1 MQLNDIFVK
10 QIDRQIEG
18 VIKADDESQL
28 RTEIEEYVITDVISK
43 ELTAFF
49 NDYLHSTIINGV
61 WMAGFFG
68 SGKSHLLKML
78 ALLLENKKIDN
89 TTVLDLFIP
98 KCNDDKLLQADI
110 KKACQIPS
118 KSILFNIGQ
127 KADVINQDTNDAIL
141 SVFIKTF
148 NETCGYFSNQ
158 PYIAQFERDLDN
170 RGLYNDFK
178 IAYKEIAALTWEE
191 GRQIPV
197 LEGNNISKAYAK
209 VTNADYE
216 EKNIL
221 AIYRKEYKLSI
232 DDFSNDVKAY
242 IDKQEK
248 GFRLLFFIDE
258 VGQFIANNVKLML
271 SLQTIAESLLTKCK
285 GQSWVVVTAQDDLN
299 KILGDM
305 KGHDNELS
313 RIQDR
318 FARKIMLTSA
328 NVSHVIQKRL
338 LEKNPQGKELL
349 NNIYIDEVNNLK
361 TLFDFPDGNKIYKN
375 YKDRDDFI
383 VCYPFVPYQFPLFQ
397 SSIQNLSKHEAFTG
411 KFSSVGERSMLAVF
425 QIVAKQ
431 IKEDE
436 LGSLATFDMM
446 FEGIRSIV
454 KSNIQWGITQAE
466 DQINDSFEIKVLK
479 ALFLIKYV
487 PEFQATV
494 RNISVLLI
502 NGFDQDLSKL
512 KKDVEQALNDL
523 DRQTYIKRND
533 NIYEY
538 LTDEERDVEAS
549 IKSTDIDITDIGKEF
564 EKLIFDSIIRN
575 KKIRS
580 NVTKTDYQFTRKIDN
595 TICGREY
602 ELGINCIVTNSDD
615 FNARVISSSSDDLVV
630 EFPSDDRFY
639 KEVQLY
645 LQTEKYCQQ
654 NASSTQKTELRRI
667 LSTKLDQNQE
677 RLEILKRNAEDLI
690 INSKMYVAGADVDG
704 ESSNPQDKISNGF
717 QKLIEIR
724 YPNLAMLNGIDY
736 KENDISKYLKSKD
749 ELEELKFNLT
759 ESQNAVLI
767 YIKNIINKN
776 LRVKVKDL
784 IEFFQKKPYGWPYAA
799 ILCHIAMLHASGK
812 IDVKYDSNE
821 LEGTDLEKTL
831 KNYSAQANLYLEPQ
845 GDFNDEE
852 IRALKNFY
860 EDLFDEPI
868 ESSEAKI
875 IVKSFQDKL
884 KLFISGLNRYE
895 NDKNE
900 FPFLFVLEDVIQNFK
915 RIENKDIPYYLKDLY
930 TDKDKVKVKLI
941 NLKEDIIDPIKTFM
955 NGAMRTIFSNARLFL
970 LEQHDNL
977 SYIEDSNIAKL
988 QSIIESKD
996 CYNGNQM
1003 QQAKPILSSL
1013 EEKIKTKLDEEI
1025 SIAIE
1030 EIKAKKETVL
1040 IMEDFIGLSEE
1051 QKENIVS
1058 NFDKEINHIS
1068 NQYKIAMIRDSL
1080 NKFKIETYIYLVDKV
1095 LKYSSANKP
1104 IVKITLPNTVSG
1116 ADEKPSKL
1124 IQKEKIQVV
1133 YKKNVLSSTEDIED
1147 YIKDLKTLYINEIE
1161 NGNQILL

>member
-1 MQLNDIFVK
+1 MQLDDIFVK
-10 QIDRQIEG
+10 QIDRPIEG
-18 VIKADDESQL
+18 VIKADDESKL
-28 RTEIEEYVITDVISK
+28 RNEIEEYVITNVISK

-98 KCNDDKLLQADI
+98 KCNEDKLLQADI

-158 PYIAQFERDLDN
+158 PYIAQFERDLDK
-170 RGLYNDFK
+170 RGLYYDFK
-178 IAYKEIAALTWEE
+178 IAYEEIANITWEE
-191 GRQIPV
+191 GRQISA

-209 VTNADYE
+209 VTNAENE

-232 DDFSNDVKAY
+232 DDFSNDVKEY

-285 GQSWVVVTAQDDLN
+285 GKSWVVVTAQDDLN

-305 KGHDNELS
+305 KGHDTELS

-338 LEKNPQGKELL
+338 LEKNSQGKELL

-383 VCYPFVPYQFPLFQ
+383 ICYPFVPYQFPLFQ
-397 SSIQNLSKHEAFTG
+397 SSIQNLSKHEAFNG

-425 QIVAKQ
+425 QIVAIQ

-466 DQINDSFEIKVLK
+466 NQIIDPFEIKVLK
-479 ALFLIKYV
+479 ALFLVKYV

-502 NGFDQDLSKL
+502 NSFDQDLSKL

-523 DRQTYIKRND
+523 ERQTYIKRND

-538 LTDEERDVEAS
+538 LTDEERDVESS

-564 EKLIFDSIIRN
+564 DKLIFDSIIKNR
-575 KKIRS
+575 KIRS

-595 TICGREY
+595 TIYGREY
-602 ELGINCIVTNSDD
+602 ELGINFIVTNSED
-615 FNARVISSSSDDLVV
+615 FDARVISSASDDLVV

-654 NASSTQKTELRRI
+654 NASPAQKAELRRI
-667 LSTKLDQNQE
+667 LRTKLDQNQE
-677 RLEILKRNAEDLI
+677 RHEILKRNAEDLI
-690 INSKMYVAGADVDG
+690 INSNMYVGGADVDG
-704 ESSNPQDKISNGF
+704 ESSNPQGKIINGF

-724 YPNLAMLNGIDY
+724 YPNLAMLNAFLY
-736 KENDISKYLKSKD
+736 KENDILKFINSKD
-749 ELEELKFNLT
+749 ELDGFESSLT
-759 ESQNAVLI
+759 ESQKAVSI
-767 YIKNIINKN
+767 YINNNIQNN
-776 LRVKVKDL
+776 LRVKLKTL
-784 IEFFQKKPYGWPYAA
+784 IEYFEKKPYGWPFAA
-799 ILCHIAMLHASGK
+799 IVCHLAMLHALGK
-812 IDVKYDSNE
+812 IEIKHDSNI
-821 LEGTDLEKTL
+821 LEGISLEKAL
-831 KNYSAQANLYLEPQ
+831 KNNYMQANLYLELQ
-845 GDFNDEE
+845 EDYNYVE
-852 IRALKNFY
+852 IRQFKNFY
-860 EDLFDEPI
+860 EELFDEPI

-875 IVKSFQDKL
+875 IVKAFQEKL
-884 KLFISGLNRYE
+884 KLFIADLNRYAKE
-895 NDKNE
+895 KIN
-900 FPFLFVLEDVIQNFK
+900 FPFVVVLDDVIQNLK
-915 RIENKDIPYYLKDLY
+915 RIENKDITYYLRDLDN
-930 TDKDKVKVKLI
+930 DKDILLD
-941 NLKEDIIDPIKTFM
+941 LKEEIIDPVKAFM
-955 NGAMRTIFSNARLFL
+955 NGPMSTIFSNSRNFL

-977 SYIEDSNIAKL
+977 IYIDDSNIAILK
-988 QSIIESKD
+988 SIIENKD
-996 CYNGNQM
+996 CYQGNQM
-1003 QQAKPILSSL
+1003 QQAKVIHLL
-1013 EEKIKTKLDEEI
+1013 LKEKVETKLDEEKY
-1025 SIAIE
+1025 IAIE

-1040 IMEDFIGLSEE
+1040 KMENYIELSKI
-1051 QKENIVS
+1051 QKENILS
-1058 NFDKEINHIS
+1058 KFTKEVNNLS
-1068 NQYKIAMIRDSL
+1068 NQSKIAMIKDSL
-1080 NKFKIETYIYLVDKV
+1080 NKFNNETYTNTVNQV
-1095 LKYSSANKP
+1095 LKYHLANNS
-1104 IVKITLPNTVSG
+1104 KIGLSLPNTVPI
-1116 ADEKPSKL
+1116 EVTKESKAISIREIKVASMKTL
-1124 IQKEKIQVV
+1124 
-1133 YKKNVLSSTEDIED
+1133 LSSKEDVED
-1147 YIKDLKTLYINEIE
+1147 YINNLKALYIKEIE